1 MAAVENLTTDM
12 GRLFR
17 YTILVLASLLAL
29 QAYGANLY
37 RYRDDQGRT
46 FTASQVPAAF
56 VKNGYEVLNERGQ
69 VIQVVPRSLTEAELA
84 AQADEREQLRLA
96 EEARQRQ
103 EESDMLLLRLYR
115 SPEEVIRRRDSTIEE
130 LEAQITALGALRED
144 AQERV
149 GQLQERADN
158 NIAAGREVPAN
169 VVSQLED
176 ATEERDRLQ
185 RQIDRLENERQETL
199 ATADQN
205 IERLKQLLNLD

>member
-1 MAAVENLTTDM
+1 M